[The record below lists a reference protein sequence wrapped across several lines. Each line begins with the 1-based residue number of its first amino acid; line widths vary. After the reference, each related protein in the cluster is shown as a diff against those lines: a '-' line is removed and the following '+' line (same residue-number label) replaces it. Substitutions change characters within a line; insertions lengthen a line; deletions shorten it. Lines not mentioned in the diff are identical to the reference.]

1 MKLISVLLAAVGILS
16 LGLRAPLAVAD
27 EPGGFTPMFN
37 GKDLAGWVNVNC
49 APSTFFVR
57 GDEVI
62 TTGNP
67 TGFLRTARQYEN
79 FVLELDWM
87 HVNTKEVGNSGV
99 FVWGDPLPAVGT
111 GYTRGIEVQVL
122 VNLTWKDP
130 KTGALTAT
138 SQGDLFSIWGAK
150 CTPDRPHPLG
160 WERCLP
166 SSDHT
171 KGGGE
176 WNHYKVVGNDGVVKL
191 TVNGTEVSVV
201 SKCSPRKGYLAL
213 ESEGAEC
220 HFKNLKIKD
229 LPTTHPIPAETATVD
244 EGYVSLFDGLT
255 FDGWTGPGGS
265 PAKGWKANDGHL
277 SAGTDALATKK
288 EYGPCELMFD
298 WKLPAKA
305 AKQECVVS
313 VGGQMRTVHL
323 PRFAKAGSWDRHIL
337 AVEKS
342 AGRAPIQFIPSAGL
356 EIMNLFV
363 RELTSN

>member
-1 MKLISVLLAAVGILS
+1 MGLIAASTGA
-16 LGLRAPLAVAD
+16 GDTDGFAPL
-27 EPGGFTPMFN
+27 FN

-49 APSTFFVR
+49 APGTFFVR
-57 GDEVI
+57 GDEII
-62 TTGNP
+62 TTGRP
-67 TGFLRTARQYEN
+67 TGYLRTDRQYEN

-122 VNLTWKDP
+122 VNLTWRDK

-166 SSDHT
+166 SENHT

-176 WNHYKVVGNDGVVKL
+176 WNHYKVVGNDGVIKL
-191 TVNGTEVSVV
+191 SVNGHEVSGV

-220 HFKNLKIKD
+220 HFKNLKIKE
-229 LPTTHPIPAETATVD
+229 LPTTNPTPTETANID
-244 EGYVSLFDGLT
+244 HGHHSLFDGLT
-255 FDGWTGPGGS
+255 FNGWEFWTPPGQS
-265 PAKGWKANDGHL
+265 SDKGWKAVDGRLIATGSDYL
-277 SAGTDALATKK
+277 STKK
-288 EYGPCELMFD
+288 DYGPCELIFD
-298 WKLPAKA
+298 WKLPANSGKYDCA
-305 AKQECVVS
+305 VS
-313 VGGQMRTVHL
+313 VGGQMHNAYL
-323 PRFAKAGSWDRHIL
+323 PEGSKPGGWHRESLKVEQVAGAS
-337 AVEKS
+337 
-342 AGRAPIQFIPSAGL
+342 PIRLLPSKGL

-363 RELTSN
+363 RDLPSK